1 VQVTDFSQYACTWGA
16 EPPTVQEIVDV
27 ARRAEDLGFHSLQIP
42 HVPVLPYPEERPPR
56 GGIAGFIP
64 DRYRQYQ
71 YDPLV
76 LLPMLAQAT
85 SRIRIGFNVAVTP
98 YLHPYVWAK
107 YLASLD
113 AATGGRVIAGFG
125 LGYGPPQGRVPSL
138 ESVGI
143 DGRQRGKMA
152 DEALELITRPL
163 DCRRAARLRG

>member
-1 VQVTDFSQYACTWGA
+1 M
-16 EPPTVQEIVDV
+16 
-27 ARRAEDLGFHSLQIP
+27 
-42 HVPVLPYPEERPPR
+42 PVLPYPEERPPR

-64 DRYRQYQ
+64 DRYQ
-71 YDPLV
+71 YDALV
-76 LLPMLAQAT
+76 RLPKLAQAT

-152 DEALELITRPL
+152 DEALELITRLWTADGPL
-163 DCRRAARLRG
+163 DFEGRYGDQTPIVVETVLITDRGAEVLTTGLERRLFRC